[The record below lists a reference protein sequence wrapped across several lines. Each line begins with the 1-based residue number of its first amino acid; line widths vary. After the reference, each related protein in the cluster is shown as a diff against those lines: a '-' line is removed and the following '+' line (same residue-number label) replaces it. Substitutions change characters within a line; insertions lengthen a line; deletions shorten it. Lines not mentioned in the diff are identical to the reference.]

1 MFLFPLFIMATPK
14 STKHPIHTIRPG
26 NQLSLGIY
34 ESTLKTKDGKSRTA
48 YSATLRKRYKKAD
61 GEWDVVYS
69 TYPSDFLLAAH
80 AYQEAFRWV
89 SEKFQ
94 STEQEIESED

>member
-1 MFLFPLFIMATPK
+1 MATAK
-14 STKHPIHTIRPG
+14 STKTPVHTIRPG

-34 ESTLKTKDGKSRTA
+34 ESNLKTKDGKTRVA
-48 YSATLRKRYKKAD
+48 YSATLRKRYKKSD
-61 GEWDVVYS
+61 GEWDYVYT

-94 STEQEIESED
+94 SSEEKSTESED